1 MGSARQAGIGF
12 LVRPSSPTEAS
23 ERRPLRGRITPL
35 TRTIDHDARS
45 PASRCRRL
53 SSTKNVVQLLHRP
66 LPARARHLEGG
77 IRHRRLRVRRARC
90 LSACL
95 TMHGLSLLPSS
106 TLSKSSQGEYAA
118 DGSLTSF
125 LRNLQTSITTSLGTA
140 PGIILALFKVYAA
153 LVLCRRPSRA
163 PWPND
168 LFVARQRHAGDAS
181 TGALA
186 IGSMPRSPPE
196 RSGASPRVTLLM
208 DQACR
213 ALLLFRP
220 PSTSAWVAAPTAL
233 TISKMRLRTRP
244 SRIL

>member
-1 MGSARQAGIGF
+1 
-12 LVRPSSPTEAS
+12 
-23 ERRPLRGRITPL
+23 
-35 TRTIDHDARS
+35 
-45 PASRCRRL
+45 
-53 SSTKNVVQLLHRP
+53 
-66 LPARARHLEGG
+66 
-77 IRHRRLRVRRARC
+77 
-90 LSACL
+90 
-95 TMHGLSLLPSS
+95 MHGLSLLPSS
-106 TLSKSSQGEYAA
+106 TLAKSSQVEYAA

-140 PGIILALFKVYAA
+140 PGIILALFEVYAA

-196 RSGASPRVTLLM
+196 RQRRVAQGDAVDGSSVPGFRCL
-208 DQACR
+208 
-213 ALLLFRP
+213 RP
-220 PSTSAWVAAPTAL
+220 PNTLAWLAAPAAL
-233 TISKMRLRTRP
+233 TISKMQLRTRP